1 MARVFFPAIIEGGS
15 EPGFSVYFPDLD
27 GMTSGGETVQE
38 AALNAEEGLRS
49 HIALMAEEGLE
60 IPKASELDVV
70 KVDPDVDVVA
80 RILVGVDLPS
90 TKVVRLNVTLP
101 EDLVR
106 RIDAETENRSGFL
119 ASAAKLALHQKL
131 LKLRTKST
139 TKTKWN
145 FKIRAKPRAKAAK
158 RRKSA

>member
-15 EPGFSVYFPDLD
+15 EPGFSVFFPDL
-27 GMTSGGETVQE
+27 GMHSAGDTVQQ

-49 HIALMAEEGLE
+49 HVALMAEEGLD
-60 IPKASELDVV
+60 IPRASELDAV

-80 RILVGVDLPS
+80 RILVGVDLPT
-90 TKVVRLNVTLP
+90 TKVLRLNVTLP

-119 ASAAKLALHQKL
+119 AKAAELALKRHGV
-131 LKLRTKST
+131 KLRFKTRT
-139 TKTKWN
+139 TGKVGVKHR
-145 FKIRAKPRAKAAK
+145 KAAKPR
-158 RRKSA
+158 KSA